1 MEFITLSTKKFI
13 KTKIPINER
22 CKKHDEGFIS
32 KIGEYIL
39 YRRDIYKQY
48 QQYIAKKKAPFIV
61 GFNGS
66 VSSGKS
72 HIATNTK
79 KKLDSC
85 GMKCAIIST
94 DNFIY
99 PNKVLIDNKM
109 LHRKGFPESYDWVK
123 LIKILNKIKKNET
136 VNIPLYDQSISDI
149 SKNKIKIPKNRDVII
164 LEGINL
170 LKPNLIIVPKKTPN
184 TSSIILSDF
193 LDLSIYIDAPESFL
207 KSWFYKRL
215 IKKRTMWKKDG
226 IKQNL
231 TKKTNKQ
238 FKKWADGIWNKV
250 NSVNLHEYILP
261 FKKRADIVILKD
273 KKHNIKEI
281 SFKV

>member
-1 MEFITLSTKKFI
+1 MEFITLSTSKFI
-13 KTKIPINER
+13 KTKIPVKER

-32 KIGEYIL
+32 KMGEYIL
-39 YRRDIYKQY
+39 YRRGIY
-48 QQYIAKKKAPFIV
+48 QQYKQHIAKKKTPFIV
-61 GFNGS
+61 GINGS

-72 HIATNTK
+72 RIATKSKEKIN
-79 KKLDSC
+79 SC
-85 GMKCAIIST
+85 GIKCAIIST

-99 PNKVLIDNKM
+99 PNKVLISRKL

-123 LIKILNKIKKNET
+123 LMEILNKIKKNET
-136 VNIPLYDQSISDI
+136 VYTPFYDQAISDI
-149 SKNKIKIPKNRDVII
+149 SNKKIKVPQNTDIII

-170 LKPNLIIVPKKTPN
+170 LRPNLITIPKKTLN
-184 TSSIILSDF
+184 VNSIILTDF

-207 KSWFYKRL
+207 KGWFYKRL
-215 IKKRTMWKKDG
+215 VKKRTVWKKTG

-250 NSVNLHEYILP
+250 NSVNLHKYISP
-261 FKKRADIVILKD
+261 FKKRADVMILKD
-273 KKHNIKEI
+273 KNHNIKEI
-281 SFKV
+281 SFRV

>member
-1 MEFITLSTKKFI
+1 MEFTTLTNKQFI
-13 KTKIPINER
+13 KTKIPVKDR

-32 KIGEYIL
+32 KMGEYIL
-39 YRRDIYKQY
+39 YRRGIHK
-48 QQYIAKKKAPFIV
+48 QYIAKKKAPFIV

-72 HIATNTK
+72 HIATK
-79 KKLDSC
+79 SKEKLKSC
-85 GMKCAIIST
+85 GVKCAIIST

-99 PNKVLIDNKM
+99 PNKVLVDKKI
-109 LHRKGFPESYDWVK
+109 LHRKGFPESYDWIK
-123 LIKILNKIKKNET
+123 LIKILNITKKNEA
-136 VNIPLYDQSISDI
+136 VHIPFYDQTISDI
-149 SKNKIKIPKNRDVII
+149 SKKKIKIPKNMDVII

-170 LKPNLIIVPKKTPN
+170 LRPNLIAIPKKTPN
-184 TSSIILSDF
+184 TSSLLVSDF

-207 KSWFYKRL
+207 KGWFYKRL
-215 IKKRTMWKKDG
+215 IKKRTVWKKTG

-238 FKKWADGIWNKV
+238 FKKWANEVWDKV

-261 FKKRADIVILKD
+261 FKKRADVVILKD

>member
-1 MEFITLSTKKFI
+1 MEFITLSPKKFI
-13 KTKIPINER
+13 RTKIPLKER

-32 KIGEYIL
+32 KMGEYIL
-39 YRRDIYKQY
+39 YRRGLF
-48 QQYIAKKKAPFIV
+48 QQPRQLIAKKKAPFIV

-72 HIATNTK
+72 RIATKTK
-79 KKLDSC
+79 EKINSC
-85 GMKCAIIST
+85 GVKCAIIST

-99 PNKVLIDNKM
+99 PNKVLIAKKL
-109 LHRKGFPESYDWVK
+109 LHRKGFPESYDWIK
-123 LIKILNKIKKNET
+123 LKKILNKIKKNET
-136 VNIPLYDQSISDI
+136 VHTPFYDQAISDI
-149 SKNKIKIPKNRDVII
+149 SNKKIKVPKNMDIII

-170 LKPNLIIVPKKTPN
+170 LRPNLITAPMKTSN
-184 TSSIILSDF
+184 KSSVILSDF

-207 KSWFYKRL
+207 KGWFYKRL
-215 IKKRTMWKKDG
+215 VKKRTVWKKTG

-261 FKKRADIVILKD
+261 FKKRADVVILKD
-273 KKHNIKEI
+273 KNHNIKEI